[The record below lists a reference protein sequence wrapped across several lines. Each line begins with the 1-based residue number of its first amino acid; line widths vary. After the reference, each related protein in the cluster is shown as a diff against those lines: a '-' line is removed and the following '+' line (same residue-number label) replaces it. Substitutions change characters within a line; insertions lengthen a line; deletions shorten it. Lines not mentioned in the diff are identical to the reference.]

1 VNIIKVYRILNW
13 YYYLGFI
20 LIGLSINSKL
30 NIDIIKHIFLGAS
43 LLAYAY
49 SFNDFCDKHEKKM
62 FFVLPL
68 FLSLLLLPLF
78 NFFQIIISLIFLII
92 VTFYS
97 VYPFRWKT
105 KPFIGSFCNGIGF
118 TIIFLLGYSA
128 ASNIKTE
135 GFLFSI
141 LFFSF
146 NMVAQ
151 FIHEIVHLKEDKRS
165 KIITTVVFLGEKN
178 IKRFCY
184 FLLFT
189 DFWIGI
195 HLFLLKALN
204 ILSFLSISF
213 FTLFFIFQIRNKR
226 IDISTR
232 KRYKFLG
239 IIIGIILFLSH
250 LFNT

>member
-1 VNIIKVYRILNW
+1 MNIIKVYRILDW
-13 YYYLGFI
+13 FYYLGFI
-20 LIGLSINSKL
+20 LIGFSVNSQL
-30 NIDIIKHIFLGAS
+30 DIDIIKYIFLGAS

-49 SFNDFCDKHEKKM
+49 SFNDFYDKREKNM
-62 FFVLPL
+62 FFILPL
-68 FLSLLLLPLF
+68 VLSFLLLPLF
-78 NFFQIIISLIFLII
+78 NYFQIIISLIFLII

-97 VYPFRWKT
+97 IYPFRLKA
-105 KPFIGSFCNGIGF
+105 KPFIGSFCNGFGF
-118 TIIFLLGYSA
+118 TLFFLLGYFVIHVI
-128 ASNIKTE
+128 NLI
-135 GFLFSI
+135 GILFTL

-184 FLLFT
+184 FLLFI